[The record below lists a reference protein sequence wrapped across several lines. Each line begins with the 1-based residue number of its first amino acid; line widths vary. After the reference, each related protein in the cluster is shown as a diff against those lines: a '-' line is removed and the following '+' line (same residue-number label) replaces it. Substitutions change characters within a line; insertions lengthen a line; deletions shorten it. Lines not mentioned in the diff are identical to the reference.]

1 MNTIDSIPT
10 TLIKQP
16 VGGTVFQI
24 DSPTG
29 RVYTYD
35 PENPMKRTLVGML
48 EEIPETHKHEIS
60 KTNGCLAKARIKYRD
75 DIREVMAAL
84 RREATAATA
93 AVAVVAAVAV
103 TTATAV

>member
-1 MNTIDSIPT
+1 MDPIPT

-16 VGGTVFQI
+16 VGGAVFQI

-35 PENPMKRTLVGML
+35 PVNPRHRTFVGVL

-75 DIREVMAAL
+75 DIREVMARL
-84 RREATAATA
+84 RAEAATSSSRT
-93 AVAVVAAVAV
+93 V
-103 TTATAV
+103 

>member
-75 DIREVMAAL
+75 DIREVMAGL
-84 RREATAATA
+84 RREAAAK
-93 AVAVVAAVAV
+93 AVATVATVAAV
-103 TTATAV
+103 

>member
-1 MNTIDSIPT
+1 MNSIPK
-10 TLIKQP
+10 TLIKHP

-35 PENPMKRTLVGML
+35 PSNPANRTWIGML

-60 KTNGCLAKARIKYRD
+60 KTNGCLAKARVKYRD
-75 DIREVMAAL
+75 DIREVMARL
-84 RREATAATA
+84 RLEATVTPPATA
-93 AVAVVAAVAV
+93 TLRASSH
-103 TTATAV
+103 

>member
-35 PENPMKRTLVGML
+35 PENPMNRTLVGML

-60 KTNGCLAKARIKYRD
+60 KTNGCLAKARIKYRE
-75 DIREVMAAL
+75 DIRDVMARL
-84 RREATAATA
+84 RREAAAATPPEA
-93 AVAVVAAVAV
+93 ATVAV
-103 TTATAV
+103 TSA